1 MRVVVGAVGLGV
13 VVAFGLGGCKTLDKT
28 LDAADGAL
36 DIANSRLVK
45 NITSVVTSDDPK
57 AAAKTIAKARGDY
70 YKDNPQAVLDDI
82 RAVKRDFDQLMA
94 FLTGKVDDTWGKK
107 EVKVPTQ
114 KQYVKYTQNYKS
126 RAVVDFDRGQ
136 VTVETL
142 DEANPQQSLRGAI
155 VTTLLTPDDPRAVD
169 LFSDKPVTLSSEREP
184 YLKGLVLDHLGK
196 PIGAPETAEAFAA
209 HLLESKTT
217 QRSVDVNGAA
227 KQALAVTIP
236 MVSNFSNKQAEKYK
250 DLVKDY
256 AARHKISTSLV
267 YAIMRTESNFN
278 PYAVSSAPAYG
289 LMQLVPTSGGRDAYR
304 KVKGEDG
311 IPSKEYLFEPANNI
325 ELGTAYLG
333 VLSYSQLEAVQ
344 NDVSREY
351 CVISAYN
358 TGAGNVFKA
367 FAKDRSTALNTIN
380 SLEPHAVYEKLRSAL
395 PYEET
400 RQYLGKVVG
409 FRKQFVTL

>member
-1 MRVVVGAVGLGV
+1 M
-13 VVAFGLGGCKTLDKT
+13 
-28 LDAADGAL
+28 
-36 DIANSRLVK
+36 
-45 NITSVVTSDDPK
+45 
-57 AAAKTIAKARGDY
+57 
-70 YKDNPQAVLDDI
+70 
-82 RAVKRDFDQLMA
+82 
-94 FLTGKVDDTWGKK
+94 
-107 EVKVPTQ
+107 
-114 KQYVKYTQNYKS
+114 
-126 RAVVDFDRGQ
+126 VDFDRGQ

-184 YLKGLVLDHLGK
+184 YLKGLVLDQLGK

-344 NDVSREY
+344 NEVSREY

>member
-1 MRVVVGAVGLGV
+1 MRAFVRPYCTLIVAALGL
-13 VVAFGLGGCKTLDKT
+13 AGCKTLDKT
-28 LDAADGAL
+28 LDVADGTL
-36 DIANSRLVK
+36 DIANSRSVK

-70 YKDNPQAVLDDI
+70 YKDNPEALIDDI
-82 RAVKRDFDQLMA
+82 RAVKRDFDRLMA
-94 FLTGKVDDTWGKK
+94 LLTGKVDDTWGKK

-142 DEANPQQSLRGAI
+142 DEANPQQSLRSAV
-155 VTTLLTPDDPRAVD
+155 VTTLLTPEDPRAVD

-196 PIGAPETAEAFAA
+196 PIAAPETAEAFAA
-209 HLLESKTT
+209 HLLKNNAT
-217 QRSVDVNGAA
+217 QRKVDVNGTT
-227 KQALAVTIP
+227 KEALAVTIP

-250 DLVKDY
+250 ALVKDY
-256 AARHKISTSLV
+256 AAQHKISTSLV
-267 YAIMRTESNFN
+267 YAIIRTESNFN

-304 KVKGEDG
+304 KVKGTDG
-311 IPSKEYLFEPANNI
+311 IPSKEYLFEPRNNI

-333 VLSYSQLEAVQ
+333 VLSYNQLEAVQ
-344 NDVSREY
+344 NEVSREF

-358 TGAGNVFKA
+358 TGAGNVFKV
-367 FAKDRSTALNTIN
+367 FGKDRSAALNAIN
-380 SLEPHAVYEKLRSAL
+380 SLEPHAVYEKLRTGL

-400 RQYLGKVVG
+400 RHYLTKVVG
-409 FRKQFVTL
+409 YRKQFVTL